1 MRFVSWN
8 VNGIRA
14 AIRKGIDEYFESM
27 DADIIM
33 LQEVRALP
41 EQLPKGWSWP
51 NGYEVQM
58 HCAEKKGYSGV
69 ATLSRNGF
77 ENISRGKGGQIDSGD
92 SEGRVLVTE
101 HSGFTCINT
110 YLPSG
115 SNKAERQEFKE
126 AWMEEWRTF
135 IKPYLTSE
143 NPVIVCGDLNIAHTE
158 DDIWNPK
165 GNAKSSGFLPQEREW
180 FTQLLLDGWHDA
192 FRGHVGEGEKI
203 YSWWSNRGQARA
215 LNRGWRIDYFLLN
228 PVAAA
233 MIKDVHIIRQG
244 GIDVSDHAPVVLD
257 LEF

>member
-51 NGYEVQM
+51 
-58 HCAEKKGYSGV
+58 
-69 ATLSRNGF
+69 
-77 ENISRGKGGQIDSGD
+77 
-92 SEGRVLVTE
+92 
-101 HSGFTCINT
+101 
-110 YLPSG
+110 SG

-126 AWMEEWRTF
+126 SWMEEWRAF
-135 IKPYLTSE
+135 IKPYLASE
-143 NPVIVCGDLNIAHTE
+143 SPVIVCGDLNIAHTE

-180 FTQLLLDGWHDA
+180 FTQLLSDGWHDA

-233 MIKDVHIIRQG
+233 MIKDVQIIRQG
-244 GIDVSDHAPVVLD
+244 GIDVSDHAPVILD
-257 LEF
+257 LDF